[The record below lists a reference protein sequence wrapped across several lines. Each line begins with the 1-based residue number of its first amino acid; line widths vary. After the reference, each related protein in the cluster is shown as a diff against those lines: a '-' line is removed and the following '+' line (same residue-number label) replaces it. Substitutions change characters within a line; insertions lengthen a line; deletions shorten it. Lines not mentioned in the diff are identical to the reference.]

1 LTGVRLLL
9 YAPKVAYIGGIAL
22 TARSRRRTAV
32 KASASRP
39 KARRQIEDLALHYL
53 GDLAFEV
60 ILNRGYAAKAAEV
73 AAAIGAVEVGPKL
86 VRRTMANSPRFA
98 QEDRRWNIAVRHY
111 GDRPLEGAVEQTLRA
126 YGRPIPLSLLCN
138 EMSLSQNNP
147 LSPDEYRRLL
157 PKIVG
162 TRKRYFVTSD
172 ERVGLSE
179 WLLDT
184 EVGDDEEFMLRN
196 FFMAEEDTLQLL
208 EKLSRSSASPDQPE
222 GRLALHLLR
231 TAGEP
236 LPNRLLSAAIWRLK
250 DRKADPVRLFEALE
264 ADEDLLLLSE
274 GLWLPAS
281 QKEEIDR
288 VLQRL
293 SRQADKEEAE
303 LEEALE
309 AEALALT
316 DSDRTE
322 IRARLEQE
330 GHPLRASLIAEAVFE
345 INPASRS
352 FPLAIQAVNDG
363 LGQDPAVRRAGK
375 QTWALPSQVPAE
387 IEEIPESLFVNSIDP
402 ARLPDAEADWEL
414 EDAGL
419 EPGLPDM
426 VHDPRYEDF
435 GEEDEIEAIE
445 ATKPQARVT
454 PIPISLLYTHWKA
467 GTLKIREIDRNLFPE
482 ESQLIYAVMHP
493 EGGEPFAAWINQFTT
508 LVYGLTPWYERVGAA
523 PGSIIILKPGD
534 QDDDF
539 NIALTDR
546 TDPLLEIEPERIQH
560 LESLRGEAETVP
572 WSVFDIMR
580 RVLQQ
585 HPRGLRF
592 IRLWAEVNV
601 VRRTTRRVV
610 ASDLSCY
617 HCFYSRPAGSDTW
630 AFDERRLDQGVRKT
644 KRKFARR

>member
-1 LTGVRLLL
+1 
-9 YAPKVAYIGGIAL
+9 L
-22 TARSRRRTAV
+22 TARSRRRTEA
-32 KASASRP
+32 KASAARP
-39 KARRQIEDLALHYL
+39 KAKRQIEDLALHYL
-53 GDLAFEV
+53 DDLAFEAL
-60 ILNRGYAAKAAEV
+60 LNRGYAAKAAEI
-73 AAAIGAVEVGPKL
+73 AAAIEGVEVGPKL

-111 GDRPLEGAVEQTLRA
+111 GDRPLEGAVEHTLRA
-126 YGRPIPLSLLCN
+126 YGRPMPLALLCN
-138 EMSLSQNNP
+138 EMALSQNNP
-147 LSPDEYRRLL
+147 LSPEEYERLL

-162 TRKRYFVTSD
+162 TRKRYFRTSD
-172 ERVGLSE
+172 MRIGLSE

-184 EVGDDEEFMLRN
+184 EVSDDEEFMLRN

-231 TAGEP
+231 TGSEP
-236 LPNRLLSAAIWRLK
+236 LPNRLLSAAIWRIK
-250 DRKADPVRLFEALE
+250 DRKADPAKLFEALA

-281 QKEEIDR
+281 QKEELHR

-309 AEALALT
+309 AEALTLT

-322 IRARLEQE
+322 IRSRLEQE
-330 GHPLRASLIAEAVFE
+330 GHPLRASPIAEAVFE
-345 INPASRS
+345 VSPTSRS
-352 FPLAIQAVNDG
+352 FPLAVQAVNDG
-363 LGQDPAVRRAGK
+363 LSQDPGVRRAGK
-375 QTWALPSQVPAE
+375 QTWALPTQVPAE
-387 IEEIPESLFVNSIDP
+387 IEEIPESLFVYTIDP

-414 EDAGL
+414 EDPGL
-419 EPGLPDM
+419 EPGLSDA

-435 GEEDEIEAIE
+435 GEEDEIEALE
-445 ATKPQARVT
+445 VTKPQARVT
-454 PIPISLLYTHWKA
+454 EIRVPLLYSHWKA
-467 GTLKIREIDRNLFPE
+467 GTLKIREIDRNFFPE
-482 ESQLIYAVMHP
+482 ESQLIHAMMHP
-493 EGGEPFAAWINQFTT
+493 EEGEPFAAWVNEFTT
-508 LVYGLTPWYERVGAA
+508 LVYGLAPWYERVGAV
-523 PGSIIILKPGD
+523 PGSIITLEPGD

-539 NIALTDR
+539 NIALSDR
-546 TDPLLEIEPERIQH
+546 TDPLVGIEPERMQH
-560 LESLRGEAETVP
+560 LESLRGEAETAP

-592 IRLWAEVNV
+592 VQLWAEVNI

-630 AFDERRLDQGVRKT
+630 AFDERRLDQGVRKA